1 MGAASALFCARGVHG
16 AGRVEPHL
24 RAFKPRPGEIS
35 MYQSIPHDL
44 LEVIEPIV
52 LDHGLEVVDA
62 APPVGGKSRRLQV
75 IVDTPEGDG
84 RVTLDECATVSR
96 EIGHALDATDLMP
109 GSYVL
114 EVSSPGIDRV
124 LGRAKDFE
132 RAVGRRAPGNRSGRL
147 ERMGVSRTCSRR
159 PAGHRAGHPIDPA
172 ARG

>member
-1 MGAASALFCARGVHG
+1 
-16 AGRVEPHL
+16 
-24 RAFKPRPGEIS
+24 
-35 MYQSIPHDL
+35 MYQSIPQDL

-62 APPVGGKSRRLQV
+62 APPRGGKSRRLQV

-84 RVTLDECATVSR
+84 RVTLDECAKVSR

-114 EVSSPGIDRV
+114 EVSSPGMDRV

-132 RAVGRRAPGNRSGRL
+132 RAVGRRVSVDLIEPIDGRRHFRGELLGLEENEARVRTESGDVRISFDQVARAKAFYPF
-147 ERMGVSRTCSRR
+147 EEK
-159 PAGHRAGHPIDPA
+159 ARAG
-172 ARG
+172 RKR

>member
-1 MGAASALFCARGVHG
+1 
-16 AGRVEPHL
+16 
-24 RAFKPRPGEIS
+24 

-84 RVTLDECATVSR
+84 RVTLDECAKVSR

-132 RAVGRRAPGNRSGRL
+132 RAVGRR
-147 ERMGVSRTCSRR
+147 VSVDVIE
-159 PAGHRAGHPIDPA
+159 PIDGRRHFRGELVGLEEDE
-172 ARG
+172 ARVRTESGDVRIAFDQVARAKAFYPFEEMVRPGRRR